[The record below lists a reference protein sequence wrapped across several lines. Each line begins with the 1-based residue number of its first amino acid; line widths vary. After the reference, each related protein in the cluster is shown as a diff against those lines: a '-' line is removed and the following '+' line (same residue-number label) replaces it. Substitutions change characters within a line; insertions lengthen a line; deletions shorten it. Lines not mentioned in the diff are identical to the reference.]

1 MTKRLLTAT
10 GIGLV
15 LAVSSVGIHTAMAK
29 ANDSAVVV
37 AERADNFR
45 LVDADGRAHELYR
58 LKDASAVVF
67 ATTALGAADMK
78 KFAPEIEALK
88 AAYADKGVEFLMLN
102 ATGKDDRDAVAAEA
116 QELGL
121 TIPVLMDDMQLVGG
135 HLGVTKTSEVFVV
148 NPKTWEVVYHGALNR
163 TLAEG
168 KKPKG
173 KTYAADAID
182 AVIAG
187 EPVAVETVAAKGT
200 TIAFPDRTPSAK
212 AAHAE
217 ISYTNEI
224 APILEAKCVSCHQE
238 GSIAPFAMDRYEVV
252 KGFAPM
258 IREAVRTDRM
268 PPWDADAHVG
278 TFKDDASLTEE
289 QTRTLINWI
298 EAGAPRGEGED
309 PLAAEKH
316 VAPEWPLGE
325 PDMIVEIPTYT
336 IPAAGVVDYQYPIVE
351 NPLTEGKW
359 VKASTAKVSQ
369 RQAVHHILSGLLPK
383 GKTFEDSMEA
393 LGGTV
398 GGYTVGMESVVQPDD
413 IGVYIPADQDFGY
426 QMHYTPFGKEVVSA
440 EKIGLYFYDEDEL
453 PTLRMRETA
462 LVDQFIK
469 IPPRDGN
476 HKEVAYFNFPHDA
489 ILHTAVVHAHYRG
502 TYSKLE
508 LQTPDGKRETI
519 LNVPFYDFNWQRMYE
534 FEEPLDIP
542 AGSKL
547 IATYIYD
554 NSARNPANPDP
565 DKEVTWGDQSF
576 EEMFYTSLR
585 YRWKDETVANPVNY
599 TEEMLS
605 TRLIGMM
612 DDNIDDKVQ
621 VEELRGPFARL
632 APQFALGDTNKDGGI
647 DAEEFVPIMKMLQNG
662 SRRRG
667 SEDGDAASK

>member
-1 MTKRLLTAT
+1 MKRLLTAT
-10 GIGLV
+10 GVGLV
-15 LAVSSVGIHTAMAK
+15 LAVSSVGISALAK
-29 ANDSAVVV
+29 GNDASVV
-37 AERADNFR
+37 AEKAEDFR
-45 LVDADGRAHELYR
+45 LVDADGRAHELFR
-58 LKDASAVVF
+58 LRDASAIVL
-67 ATTALGAADMK
+67 ATHALGASDMK
-78 KFAPEIEALK
+78 KFAPEIEALY
-88 AAYADKGVEFLMLN
+88 AEYADQGVEFMMLN
-102 ATGKDDRDAVAAEA
+102 ATGKDNRDAVAAEA
-116 QELGL
+116 AELGL
-121 TIPVLMDDMQLVGG
+121 TLPILMDDMQLVGG
-135 HLGVTKTSEVFVV
+135 QLGVTKSSEVFVI
-148 NPKTWEVVYHGALNR
+148 NPKTWEVVYSGALNR
-163 TLAEG
+163 SLATG

-187 EPVAVETVAAKGT
+187 NDVPVETVAAKGT
-200 TIAFPDRTPSAK
+200 TIAFPDRTPAAK

-217 ISYTNEI
+217 ISYADEI

-238 GSIAPFAMDRYEVV
+238 GSIAPFALDRYEVV

-258 IREAVRTDRM
+258 VREVLRTDRM

-278 TFKDDASLTEE
+278 KFKDDASLSPE
-289 QTRTLINWI
+289 QTKTLINWI
-298 EAGAPRGEGED
+298 EAGAPRGEGPD

-325 PDMIVEIPTYT
+325 PDLIVDIPQYT
-336 IPAAGVVDYQYPIVE
+336 IPASGVVDYQYPMVA

-369 RQAVHHILSGLLPK
+369 RQAVHHILSGLLPE
-383 GKTFEDSMEA
+383 GTTFEDSMEA

-398 GGYTVGMESVVQPDD
+398 GGYTVGMESVVQPEN
-413 IGVYIPADQDFGY
+413 IGVYVPPGGNWGY

-453 PTLRMRETA
+453 PELRMRETA

-476 HKEVAYFNFPHDA
+476 HKEVAYFQFPADA

-508 LQTPDGKRETI
+508 LQKPGEEAETI

-534 FEEPLDIP
+534 FEEPIDIP

-565 DKEVTWGDQSF
+565 DKEITWGDQSF

-585 YRWKDETVANPVNY
+585 YRWKDETVSNPVNY
-599 TEEMLS
+599 TEQMLQS
-605 TRLIGMM
+605 RLIGMM
-612 DDNIDDKVQ
+612 DDNLDDKIQ
-621 VEELRGPFARL
+621 VEELRGPFERL
-632 APQFALGDTNKDGGI
+632 APQFALGDANKDGGI
-647 DAEEFVPIMKMLQNG
+647 DAQEFVPILKMLQNNG
-662 SRRRG
+662 RRNRG
-667 SEDGDAASK
+667 ESQSENGAD

>member
-1 MTKRLLTAT
+1 MMRRFATAT

-15 LAVSSVGIHTAMAK
+15 LAVSGVGIHTAVAK
-29 ANDSAVVV
+29 ANDNSVVV

-45 LVDADGRAHELYR
+45 LVDAEGRAHELYR
-58 LKDASAVVF
+58 LKDASAIVF
-67 ATTALGAADMK
+67 ATHALGASDMQ

-88 AAYADKGVEFLMLN
+88 TAYAEKGVEFLMIN
-102 ATGKDDRDAVAAEA
+102 ATGKDNRDAVAAEA
-116 QELGL
+116 EKLGL
-121 TIPVLMDDMQLVGG
+121 SIPVLMDDMQLVSG
-135 HLGVTKTSEVFVV
+135 HLGVTSTSQVFVV
-148 NPKTWEVVYHGALNR
+148 NPKNWEVVYHGALNR
-163 TLAEG
+163 SLAEG

-173 KTYAADAID
+173 ASYAADAID

-187 EPVAVETVAAKGT
+187 QPVSVETVAAKGT
-200 TIAFPDRTPSAK
+200 SIAFPDRTAAAK
-212 AAHAE
+212 VAHAD
-217 ISYTNEI
+217 ISYAEEV

-258 IREAVRTDRM
+258 IRESIRTDRM

-278 TFKDDASLTEE
+278 KFKDDASLTPE
-289 QTRTLINWI
+289 QTKTLINWI
-298 EAGAPRGEGED
+298 EAGAPRGEGAD
-309 PLAAEKH
+309 PLAAERR

-325 PDMIVEIPTYT
+325 PDMVVEIPTYQ
-336 IPAAGVVDYQYPIVE
+336 IPASGVVDYQYPIVE

-440 EKIGLYFYDEDEL
+440 EKIGLYFYEEDEL
-453 PTLRMRETA
+453 PTYRMRETA

-469 IPPRDGN
+469 LPPFDGN
-476 HKEVAYFNFPHDA
+476 HKEVAYFEFPADA

-508 LQTPDGKRETI
+508 LQKPGEEPEVI

-565 DKEVTWGDQSF
+565 SKEVTWGDQSF

-599 TEEMLS
+599 TEQMLEG
-605 TRLIGMM
+605 RLIGMM
-612 DDNIDDKVQ
+612 DDNVDGKVQ

-632 APQFALGDTNKDGGI
+632 APQFALGDVNKDGGI
-647 DAEEFVPIMKMLQNG
+647 DAQEFVPIMKMLQSQG
-662 SRRRG
+662 RRG
-667 SEDGDAASK
+667 GGSEEPSAGE